1 MIDPF
6 VVKIE
11 THAINPHVCG
21 QSLDQDV
28 PVRRSSSMDMR
39 DQTMEA

>member
-6 VVKIE
+6 VVKIK

-28 PVRRSSSMDMR
+28 PVRRSSWMDTR
-39 DQTMEA
+39 NQNMEA